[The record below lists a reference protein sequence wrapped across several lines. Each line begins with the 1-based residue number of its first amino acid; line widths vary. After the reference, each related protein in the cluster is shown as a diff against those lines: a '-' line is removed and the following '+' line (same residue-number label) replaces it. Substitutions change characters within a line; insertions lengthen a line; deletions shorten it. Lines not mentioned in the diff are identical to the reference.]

1 MRYCEELIKHLQ
13 ARRKLKSQETSN
25 FDNVDE
31 KSNNNEDV
39 FCIIVNEK
47 ISNSQILDSKYSFHM
62 CPYKECFDTNKE
74 CNVKP
79 IPMDNDFNFKAI
91 GIGTVKGSM
100 FDSL

>member
-13 ARRKLKSQETSN
+13 ARRKLKSQESSN

-47 ISNSQILDSKYSFHM
+47 ISNS
-62 CPYKECFDTNKE
+62 
-74 CNVKP
+74 
-79 IPMDNDFNFKAI
+79 
-91 GIGTVKGSM
+91 
-100 FDSL
+100 